1 MVAVYLGMTKTEMV
15 EVILE
20 TICVLAS
27 RIFFQIL
34 LNIFFEILIPKVK
47 PIEKGKFY
55 RLPNATDF

>member
-1 MVAVYLGMTKTEMV
+1 MTKTEIV

-34 LNIFFEILIPKVK
+34 LNIFFESLIPKVK

>member
-1 MVAVYLGMTKTEMV
+1 MTKIETV

-47 PIEKGKFY
+47 PIEKGKLY